1 MKNFQILFLA
11 VFLMLSVKL
20 IAQTNDEMLEDNNL
34 IQFSG
39 VVVTGDSLMPVPFA
53 NIMVKNTS
61 RGTTS
66 DYYGYFSFV
75 AKKLDTIVFTSIG
88 YRKSL
93 FVVPDTLEANRYSLI
108 QTMRRDTVML
118 EEVVIHPWPTQDQ
131 FKDAFLNL
139 NIPDD
144 DLEIA
149 KKNLSDEVMDEKFA
163 SMPMTA
169 KMNFKLQMQERSYQI
184 YSAGQ
189 YRPITLFDPLAWAKF
204 IEAWKRGDFKRK
216 D

>member
-1 MKNFQILFLA
+1 MKKFQNILI
-11 VFLMLSVKL
+11 VFCLILSTKL
-20 IAQTNDEMLEDNNL
+20 VAQDNNLFKDNNL

-53 NIMVKNTS
+53 NIIVKNTS

-88 YRKSL
+88 YRKSV
-93 FVVPDTLEANRYSLI
+93 FIVPDSLEDNRYSLI
-108 QTMRRDTVML
+108 QTMRRDTIML
-118 EEVVIHPWPTQDQ
+118 EEVIIHPWPTQDQ

-149 KKNLSDEVMDEKFA
+149 RKNLSEDVMDEKFA
-163 SMPMTA
+163 AMPMTA

-189 YRPITLFDPLAWAKF
+189 YRPNNLLNPLAWAKF